1 MTQHERQ
8 SQVDAYLELLGREC
22 RERERLLHAR
32 LSLSD
37 CTVTSSGR
45 GAGAI
50 TAGSGFSVSSKG
62 KIKKKNPKPLKQN
75 LHQQPNPL
83 SFLAPNCRA
92 PASLLPAAPK
102 PAGAGGG
109 PVLAEQERCPPPSA
123 PHGPRYSS
131 LAVCSDTQ
139 THKHMLKAGMV
150 ALYLS

>member
-1 MTQHERQ
+1 MRQHERQ
-8 SQVDAYLELLGREC
+8 SQVDVYLELLGREC

-37 CTVTSSGR
+37 CTVASSGC

-50 TAGSGFSVSSKG
+50 TAGSGFSVSSNG
-62 KIKKKNPKPLKQN
+62 KIKKKTKPLKQN

-102 PAGAGGG
+102 PAGAAGG
-109 PVLAEQERCPPPSA
+109 PVLAEQEHCPPRSA
-123 PHGPRYSS
+123 PHGPQYSS

-139 THKHMLKAGMV
+139 THKHMLKAGVV